1 MASSHKMVGMSP
13 ATRFRFADL
22 SARASTA
29 HGGRCIVRVA
39 SRSPAA
45 RRTVFL
51 TRAVTTTGPGGD
63 ADISHRD
70 VGTVIKR
77 SRASSGS
84 KNGSGYRYVPP
95 AMGRGP
101 APGGMQPQNFQVL
114 AVLAAVT
121 AMNATFSALGGPS
134 FVAASPGVAALAS
147 AALTY
152 ATFWAHALWQKL
164 GGGCVSTPATLASA
178 LTYGFGAL
186 IAACAVQCVRTS
198 KAATAATFAATAS
211 VCVAKYLAK
220 ELAEGLTITVTKETP
235 GNETIMVTANDV
247 MLTPTREGMQGDATE
262 ASLLSGEKSRLE
274 VLERLKEMMIREFR
288 EDTARLTQIEDEKAS
303 EVRRLEGIYEQRIK
317 SLKAEIVILRNKNEE
332 LSKFAGIAAAL
343 QNIEERMNQEIARMK
358 DTYDSD
364 ITALKTQIGSLEAQ
378 IAETEA
384 KANEERERLTAA
396 LRAARGL
403 YSAQRQMFDSEM
415 AKYRAALAISDQHTE
430 WWKSESARIEEHLQ
444 KRIAATEAAHAKTLE
459 NATTSERSSGQSAL
473 NRAIESLKHQHT
485 LELESTTAA
494 AAAERKALQV
504 LLEDERQEAAKQLEN
519 AVRSAEAEAEV
530 KVTNEWREKLEMLE
544 AQHAATIKAV
554 SEDFQDS
561 IKEERSLNDGN
572 TENLRVAYEAKIGT
586 LNSNHAEALQ
596 NAKNVATEALMAAK
610 KAAVDELAKNMEA
623 SAEELEATVAKLKEE
638 DAATLAK
645 LSAER
650 DEVVAAVRAELRSAR
665 AERGALYDHFTSEK
679 AKLEGIVRSRLT
691 AEIAEAEKNFKA
703 HWEGET
709 AKLRAAHDE
718 KMAELQAT
726 QETALKAMQ
735 ATQDEEIE
743 MFESQI
749 EKDRNDAVESTRA
762 ALQSAF
768 DARSLAAAGERRALK
783 ALMDSERAKA
793 RVRMF
798 TAVNDAVANGVAEL
812 NAAKLLFAN
821 ERDEL
826 QRNFGKDMDI
836 IKADFATRLDA
847 KLVDKANAV
856 EELWREK
863 LNEAEKQSAAAIAL
877 VKETAAKKTE
887 DRKKELQNAKD
898 VAAETLT
905 AAKSSA
911 KKDNIT
917 SVSALNARIDELR
930 REHAEAMASAE
941 AGYAQALAAAATK
954 VRAEIQSKDEASA
967 AKYAELKAKADEYQA
982 AVAKAES
989 DLAVASN
996 AATEKLAEVEAKY
1009 KEQMRRMSDEK
1020 DGALAASVAS
1030 AGREA
1035 DEISDRITAELEEA
1049 KAVYAEEKSALVAQH
1064 KAELREVMEKAA
1076 REMAAAAEEMEA
1088 LDKKRKDALK
1098 ASGSEFADK
1107 LLQMETALA
1116 RTKKEAEDAVAR
1128 AAAAQDEAVAEVNA
1142 SMAAKLLKREEQ
1154 LLSEMKSL
1162 REIHA
1167 DELGSIRAAAA
1178 IEVVEAQKKS
1188 QEEVTALNR
1197 AAERMQADHEKRMA
1211 DAAASAKAS
1220 IKDLERRVEAASKDA
1235 DEKVAAAQAESA
1247 AALELAADA
1256 AAKQLADQK
1265 ATLEAEMDALRA
1277 DAKAEADRA
1286 RGAYHDALE
1295 SAKKAAAEELKKASA
1310 AAGADVDSEAVEL
1323 EFAQLDQRLQAQIK
1337 ATDDAYAQG
1346 KAELEK
1352 ALADAKAEYKGK
1364 LAAAEKAAAA
1374 TLEGER
1380 ARFEAALAEQRSAAA
1395 TAAKAAEYA
1404 AKTTI
1409 GETREKAAE
1418 ELKAVMGS
1426 ADTYRDNL
1434 NQQFENEAARARAEF
1449 EAQIKAYDQKLL
1461 DTSRDL
1467 TTRHER
1473 ETKDLLARHAAEMRA
1488 KSTALDAE
1496 MKKSADVRA
1505 EMAQMRAT
1513 HEAQFEAALATHAK
1527 ELDRTV
1533 QYAKTALAEVSE
1545 RAATRVTS
1553 ARNESDADRAAL
1565 VKNIE
1570 ERVESLTDERDA
1582 FKARAVTDDAY
1593 WLANEL
1599 ESVKKAYALT
1609 VDVDLTTLD
1618 PEDEAQ
1624 RRQLEAAGE
1633 VAAKGL
1639 NGIVVPVWGYY
1650 ALGLATALLPRII
1663 AGGGM

>member
-1 MASSHKMVGMSP
+1 M
-13 ATRFRFADL
+13 
-22 SARASTA
+22 
-29 HGGRCIVRVA
+29 
-39 SRSPAA
+39 
-45 RRTVFL
+45 RRQL
-51 TRAVTTTGPGGD
+51 EE
-63 ADISHRD
+63 
-70 VGTVIKR
+70 
-77 SRASSGS
+77 
-84 KNGSGYRYVPP
+84 
-95 AMGRGP
+95 
-101 APGGMQPQNFQVL
+101 GGMQPQNFQVL

-198 KAATAATFAATAS
+198 KAATAATLAATAS

-247 MLTPTREGMQGDATE
+247 MLAPTREGMQGDATE

-415 AKYRAALAISDQHTE
+415 AKYRAALAVSDQHTE

-504 LLEDERQEAAKQLEN
+504 LLEDERQDAAKQLEN

-596 NAKNVATEALMAAK
+596 NAKDVATEALMAAK

-911 KKDNIT
+911 EKDNTT

-1076 REMAAAAEEMEA
+1076 REMAVAAEEMEA
-1088 LDKKRKDALK
+1088 LDKKRKDALN

-1142 SMAAKLLKREEQ
+1142 SMAAKLQKREEQ

-1178 IEVVEAQKKS
+1178 IEVVEAQEKS

-1277 DAKAEADRA
+1277 DAKAEAGRA

-1295 SAKKAAAEELKKASA
+1295 SAKKAAAEELKKAST

-1434 NQQFENEAARARAEF
+1434 NQQFENEAERARAEF

-1461 DTSRDL
+1461 DKSRDL

-1545 RAATRVTS
+1545 RAATRVAS
-1553 ARNESDADRAAL
+1553 ARDESDGDRAAL
-1565 VKNIE
+1565 VKKIE

-1599 ESVKKAYALT
+1599 ESVKQAYALT